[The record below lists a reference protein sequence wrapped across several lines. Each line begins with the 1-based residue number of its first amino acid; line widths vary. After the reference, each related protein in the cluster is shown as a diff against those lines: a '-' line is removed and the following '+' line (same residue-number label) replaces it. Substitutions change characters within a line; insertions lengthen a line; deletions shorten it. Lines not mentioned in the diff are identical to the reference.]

1 MGVPSCDVISLAE
14 PDRQSDLPLS
24 STRRMHNIFGEQEL
38 VQ

>member
-24 STRRMHNIFGEQEL
+24 STRRIFGEREL

>member
-24 STRRMHNIFGEQEL
+24 STNIFGEREL